1 MGEILCFLLN
11 FPAKT
16 LYHMGLQFSSGGCRS
31 ISFLLKICN
40 IYFLFCLKET
50 CCVSWFLIKK
60 ITLVFIIMWFWK
72 TLSAWQL
79 IFFIFFTKHKNF
91 THTLHSNKII
101 ITATALYWQK
111 ELHYLFLSLVIGGH
125 GQLINEFIHYL
136 MGGGVIRGSWRPGS
150 GAETLVVKKGIFLPD
165 LHMTRSNRKIYV

>member
-1 MGEILCFLLN
+1 MVFVVVGFISLVLRLLLFFFIHIRNNNIFHIDIISLTIMGEILCFLLN

-60 ITLVFIIMWFWK
+60 ITLVLIIMWFWK

-79 IFFIFFTKHKNF
+79 IFFIFFYKTQKFHSHIALKQNN
-91 THTLHSNKII
+91 HSNSTVLTKG
-101 ITATALYWQK
+101 AALPFFCLW
-111 ELHYLFLSLVIGGH
+111 SLGDIWWG
-125 GQLINEFIHYL
+125 E
-136 MGGGVIRGSWRPGS
+136 
-150 GAETLVVKKGIFLPD
+150 
-165 LHMTRSNRKIYV
+165 